1 MDKGTKRQLKRE
13 EIDKSEVGWLRR
25 RRCTVAFGSRTA
37 KEQQAIAPA
46 PRRRRQEQRSCLAK
60 QQEKKQRREEEAFQD
75 GCLLDSEVTDELRAR
90 VVARQKKDAAN
101 DRQRQTATLRRNLKV
116 AMLSRPVPW
125 SKLGGLRGAWVED
138 NLPEAD
144 VVRRHLSKQGVA
156 TLPQAD
162 WASAELFVLR
172 DLDSI
177 CERRV
182 LWRAVLSGGWLLS
195 DGAARGDQGIFV
207 KFRAAVAK
215 AGCGAV
221 WRDGAFN

>member
-1 MDKGTKRQLKRE
+1 
-13 EIDKSEVGWLRR
+13 
-25 RRCTVAFGSRTA
+25 
-37 KEQQAIAPA
+37 
-46 PRRRRQEQRSCLAK
+46 
-60 QQEKKQRREEEAFQD
+60 
-75 GCLLDSEVTDELRAR
+75 
-90 VVARQKKDAAN
+90 
-101 DRQRQTATLRRNLKV
+101 
-116 AMLSRPVPW
+116 
-125 SKLGGLRGAWVED
+125 VED
-138 NLPEAD
+138 SLPEAD

-221 WRDGAFN
+221 WRDGTFN